1 MFQTIK
7 NRPPNTGFTL
17 LELVVVFLVLG
28 ILTAMAWPV
37 LIRQVAKAKE
47 TEAIQMLSS
56 IGFSQQGYFFE
67 HRQFASD
74 YGDLGVAAS
83 GAHFDFPPPNTPA
96 GGNYSISQAVTQNA
110 GLDASRNYSLGVYYN
125 GSSYQ
130 LILCQSSTPGGAV
143 SAPSAIGG
151 ACSGGVQID

>member
-1 MFQTIK
+1 MFKPTK
-7 NRPPNTGFTL
+7 KGLPNAGFTM
-17 LELVVVFLVLG
+17 LELVVVFLILS
-28 ILTAMAWPV
+28 ILTAMVWPV

-47 TEAIQMLSS
+47 TEAIQMLST

-67 HRQFASD
+67 HRQFASN
-74 YGDLGVAAS
+74 YGDLGLDAN
-83 GAHFDFPPPNTPA
+83 GAHFNFPPPNTPA

-110 GLDASRNYSLGVYYN
+110 GLDASRNYSLGVYFN

-130 LILCQSSTPGGAV
+130 LILCQGSTPGGAV

-151 ACSGGVQID
+151 TCSGGVQID